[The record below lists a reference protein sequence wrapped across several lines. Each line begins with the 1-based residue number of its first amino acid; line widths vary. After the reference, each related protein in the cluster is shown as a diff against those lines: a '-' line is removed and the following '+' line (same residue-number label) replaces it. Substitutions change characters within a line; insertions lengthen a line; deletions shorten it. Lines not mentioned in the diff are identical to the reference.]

1 MRRNKIRIKIHK
13 IQIKT
18 KLPSNS
24 INNQLLKK
32 AIPSYFLYLNRI
44 YLCKDDEGERNSNES
59 VSVRSEQVHFHVF
72 NILGLDDIL

>member
-1 MRRNKIRIKIHK
+1 MRHTKIRIKIHK
-13 IQIKT
+13 IQIKI
-18 KLPSNS
+18 KLTSNS

-32 AIPSYFLYLNRI
+32 AIPLYFMYLDLI
-44 YLCKDDEGERNSNES
+44 YLCRDEKGERNSNES